1 MGVSIN
7 WLQDYVKF
15 DWTPEELA
23 HRLTMA
29 GIAIEGVEKI
39 GGDSLLELDLTP
51 NRGDCLGMINLARE
65 VAALNDSEISIPELQ
80 RCKKARSKSS
90 SI

>member
-7 WLQDYVKF
+7 WLKQYVDFNWKA
-15 DWTPEELA
+15 EELA

-29 GIAIEGVEKI
+29 GIAIEGIDQVEDDFI
-39 GGDSLLELDLTP
+39 LDLDLTP

-65 VAALNDSEISIPELQ
+65 VAALTG
-80 RCKKARSKSS
+80 SS
-90 SI
+90 LRLPDIVIKENRKI